1 MITLNAHRNLIW
13 ATHTKYLNLGYCKNN
28 IKLEMKLYFF
38 FHALCCYFAN
48 TLAFEHTKRIGSWSS
63 SAKWKRHR
71 TLIITSAFLLPSL
84 RFNKMCSNN
93 QWLTIK
99 YTLIHALKMLLHT
112 DQQRMLTKKTNVER
126 LRQMS
131 IRFASVR
138 KQQIMKVTAQEYI
151 YIYIQESFIVPCTW
165 ILVWYWVF
173 TLKQIERSTW
183 IGGKKES
190 QTWNGRV
197 FA

>member
-1 MITLNAHRNLIW
+1 
-13 ATHTKYLNLGYCKNN
+13 
-28 IKLEMKLYFF
+28 
-38 FHALCCYFAN
+38 
-48 TLAFEHTKRIGSWSS
+48 
-63 SAKWKRHR
+63 
-71 TLIITSAFLLPSL
+71 
-84 RFNKMCSNN
+84 MCSNN

-173 TLKQIERSTW
+173 TLKQIEKSTW
-183 IGGKKES
+183 IGGKKS
-190 QTWNGRV
+190 PRRGTDAYLRRV
-197 FA
+197 LSRNPVNRFLFENEYCWPSINTLNSMATMTTKPSIVVPDLILLGWIIIKLSTIQIGFLNHRSPNFN